1 MTICNKKLIVR
12 SYPLRRWYPSVQS
25 TKCQARLAAMS
36 DSRVPDDGVKYLTA
50 ENWLEPDAIPSMYVE
65 VHAQTGERR
74 AASGVAWVER
84 FLAVTLAPATPV
96 EVREMWEVAQGILCY
111 GWFYYPLYAI
121 GEHQL
126 RRIADA
132 AILHR
137 YRQAGGPPNTKPDPE
152 NGQPTWPPFKRR
164 VDWLLAQGV
173 IPEQKR
179 ARWDLI
185 RELRNETTHAS
196 IRHIE
201 PPTESLRVLELLAD
215 EISALFGSLPM
226 ESMANLS

>member
-1 MTICNKKLIVR
+1 MNEPADR
-12 SYPLRRWYPSVQS
+12 
-25 TKCQARLAAMS
+25 
-36 DSRVPDDGVKYLTA
+36 DDGVKHLTTG
-50 ENWLEPDAIPSMYVE
+50 NWLEPDDIPSKYVE
-65 VHAQTGERR
+65 LNQHTGETRS
-74 AASGVAWVER
+74 ASGEAWVER
-84 FLAVTLAPATPV
+84 FLAITLASSVPA
-96 EVREMWEVAQGILCY
+96 EVREMWEVAQGVLCY

-137 YRQAGGPPNTKPDPE
+137 YCQVGGPPGKSRDPDDDT
-152 NGQPTWPPFKRR
+152 PTWPSFKRR
-164 VDWLLAQGV
+164 IEWLIANGAMP
-173 IPEQKR
+173 PEKR
-179 ARWDLI
+179 ARWDTI

-215 EISALFGSLPM
+215 EIDALF
-226 ESMANLS
+226 AT

>member
-1 MTICNKKLIVR
+1 MSEPTI
-12 SYPLRRWYPSVQS
+12 
-25 TKCQARLAAMS
+25 
-36 DSRVPDDGVKYLTA
+36 PDDGVKHLTTS
-50 ENWLEPDAIPSMYVE
+50 NWLEPDDIPAKYVE
-65 VHAQTGERR
+65 INQQTGERR
-74 AASGVAWVER
+74 AASGDAWVER
-84 FLAVTLAPATPV
+84 FLAVTLAPSAPA

-137 YRQAGGPPNTKPDPE
+137 YRQADGPASKRRDPDE
-152 NGQPTWPPFKRR
+152 DTPTWPSFKRR
-164 VDWLLAQGV
+164 VDWLIENSV
-173 IPEQKR
+173 IPAEKQG
-179 ARWDLI
+179 RWNTI

-196 IRHIE
+196 IRHIS

-215 EISALFGSLPM
+215 EIDALFDS
-226 ESMANLS
+226 

>member
-1 MTICNKKLIVR
+1 MTDTGPR
-12 SYPLRRWYPSVQS
+12 
-25 TKCQARLAAMS
+25 
-36 DSRVPDDGVKYLTA
+36 DDGVKHLTT

-74 AASGVAWVER
+74 AASGTAWAER
-84 FLAVTLAPATPV
+84 FLAVTLAPSAPI
-96 EVREMWEVAQGILCY
+96 EVHEMWEVAQGILCY

-137 YRQAGGPPNTKPDPE
+137 YQQAGGPPNKKPDPE
-152 NGQPTWPPFKRR
+152 DGQPTWPPFKRR
-164 VDWLLAQGV
+164 VDWLLAQGI

-179 ARWDLI
+179 ARWDVI

-215 EISALFGSLPM
+215 EISTLFDSLLP
-226 ESMANLS
+226 EPAPNCSS